1 MNLSKILEELL
12 THHRGKTFGIAFGL
26 LFSILVI
33 TVGLLET
40 VFIAICIYI
49 GYIIGKRLD
58 DNESFND
65 LVHKLFKDKK

>member
-1 MNLSKILEELL
+1 MNMRKIFEELM
-12 THHRGKTFGIAFGL
+12 THHRGKTLGIVMGL

-40 VFIAICIYI
+40 VFIVVCIYI

-65 LVHKLFKDKK
+65 LIHKLFKDKK